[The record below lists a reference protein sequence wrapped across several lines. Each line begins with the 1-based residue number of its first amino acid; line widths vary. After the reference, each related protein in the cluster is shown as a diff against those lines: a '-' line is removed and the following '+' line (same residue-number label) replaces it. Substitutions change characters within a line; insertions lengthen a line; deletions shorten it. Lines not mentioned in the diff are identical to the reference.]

1 MGVCIPFVEEQ
12 LGPAMGLTRND
23 RAKAP
28 FVDAGSIPSISTSIT
43 VGMPVVP
50 DSQDWYWSETWQSAE
65 NQVDA
70 DLATGRVETYDT
82 MEEFLDSLVI
92 DNETP

>member
-1 MGVCIPFVEEQ
+1 
-12 LGPAMGLTRND
+12 
-23 RAKAP
+23 
-28 FVDAGSIPSISTSIT
+28 
-43 VGMPVVP
+43 MPVVP